1 MGAHKSERTRQAEFT
16 KAAEGMYVRLR
27 QWRAEH
33 LDASFDEIGEQV
45 TCERK
50 GLMAQLLGELAA
62 QPEEVTTAT
71 KELCAQCGRE
81 VCAKGKRSRG
91 VSHMEGDIEIER
103 EYYLCGT
110 CHRGFFPPGQQTAV
124 DGAYLESTDD

>member
-1 MGAHKSERTRQAEFT
+1 MNTHKSEATRQAEFT
-16 KAAEGMYVRLR
+16 TAAEEMYVRLR

-45 TCERK
+45 TRERK
-50 GLMAQLLGELAA
+50 ELMAQLLGELAA

-71 KELCAQCGRE
+71 KELCPECGRE
-81 VCAKGKRSRG
+81 MRAKGKRSRG

-103 EYYLCGT
+103 EYYSCGT
-110 CHRGFFPPGQQTAV
+110 CHSGFFPPGQQAAT
-124 DGAYLESTDD
+124 DGAWLESTDD